1 MSYEEDRLETPA
13 SEQLAAVSRVSAPSI
28 LLIIVGVLNLLG
40 ALYAGFNLIVAVVT
54 PVEQFAA
61 QQEMSMDLM
70 KKMMPGMSKEL
81 DKQPKQ
87 DPEQLKSQGII
98 FNCVWLALLLGLAIV
113 PLIGGIRM
121 RQLRSYGLALTAS
134 IFALFPC
141 LDPGCCLIIG
151 PVAGIWALVVLSN
164 AHVKAAFR

>member
-1 MSYEEDRLETPA
+1 MSYEEDRLDTPA
-13 SEQLAAVSRVSAPSI
+13 SEQGVAASRVSAPSI

-54 PVEQFAA
+54 PVEQFAT
-61 QQEMSMDLM
+61 QQEMTMDFM
-70 KKMMPGMSKEL
+70 KKIMPGASKEL
-81 DKQPKQ
+81 EKQPKQ
-87 DPEQLKSQGII
+87 DPQQLKNQGIM
-98 FNCVWLALLLGLAIV
+98 FNGVWLVLLVGLAIV

-121 RQLRSYGLALTAS
+121 RQLRGYGLAMTAA

-151 PVAGIWALVVLSN
+151 PVAGIWTLVVLSN
-164 AHVKAAFR
+164 ADVKAAFH